1 MLSKTLKNTGKVVFF
16 SKVTGNSPKILQK
29 LNSYISIFQGFQTTE
44 LTEQLLLKIPIF
56 RGSAQLAFT
65 CSHSTVETLEQDVQS
80 IQSQQ

>member
-1 MLSKTLKNTGKVVFF
+1 MLSKSLKNTGKVVFF
-16 SKVTGNSPKILQK
+16 SKVTKILQK

-65 CSHSTVETLEQDVQS
+65 CSYSTVETLEQDVQS